1 MAPSPI
7 SNSIIL
13 PWDWMGVKY
22 SPVPSTRDSA
32 HKKFG
37 ARSQCAF
44 GGYLE
49 ASGIEPR
56 LFQFRSYYNLYW
68 VKAHNNNLYND
79 YANFYAKQA
88 VYDGEV
94 FSVPAPRSFLSSSIN
109 KFILES
115 WTSSWNDCNTG
126 LRVKRFFNNPKL
138 NILPISKYLVHFL
151 TNHGP
156 FPAYLHRFNL
166 LPSQNCLC
174 GSSGDAEHYAFH
186 CPFTSDHHLVNPSP
200 NTLSTLLLI
209 IVLFTIN

>member
-1 MAPSPI
+1 MSVDEIAFMHSRISSYSSCLHDCSPPSCL
-7 SNSIIL
+7 SLSEVEVVFRKL
-13 PWDWMGVKY
+13 
-22 SPVPSTRDSA
+22 R
-32 HKKFG
+32 
-37 ARSQCAF
+37 
-44 GGYLE
+44 GG
-49 ASGIEPR
+49 
-56 LFQFRSYYNLYW
+56 SYYNLYC

-79 YANFYAKQA
+79 YADFYAKQA

-94 FSVPAPRSFLSSSIN
+94 FSVPAPRSFLSSSLN

-166 LPSQNCLC
+166 LP
-174 GSSGDAEHYAFH
+174 
-186 CPFTSDHHLVNPSP
+186 
-200 NTLSTLLLI
+200 LSKLPVWVAWRRRPLRIPLP
-209 IVLFTIN
+209 LHF